1 MRYPIGYSKLAAGCP
16 AARMLRL
23 GRSREGRWY
32 LGSKLSPNP
41 CKSTLRIH
49 PRPPRPPPPIH
60 FIDGETGSGIR
71 AIGVSSRTRFFI
83 YSFFSAFLINFIP
96 LLAATQEFPLGR
108 SLAQKLYWPWPRTQP
123 GARFASVCLRRPLQV
138 QVCRS

>member
-96 LLAATQEFPLGR
+96 LLAATQEFP
-108 SLAQKLYWPWPRTQP
+108 
-123 GARFASVCLRRPLQV
+123 
-138 QVCRS
+138 